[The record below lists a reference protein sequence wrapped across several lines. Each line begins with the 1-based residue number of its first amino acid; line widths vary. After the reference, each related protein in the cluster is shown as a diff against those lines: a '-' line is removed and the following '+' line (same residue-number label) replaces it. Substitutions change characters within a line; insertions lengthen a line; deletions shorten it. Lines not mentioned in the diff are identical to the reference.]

1 MEVKKL
7 KKYIFVSSLLLCF
20 AGCKSTSDKVI
31 INRLADGR
39 FGYEIR
45 FHGKM
50 FIRQSS
56 IPAVNSN
63 IGFIT
68 RNDAKK
74 TGRLVLQ
81 KLQKTP
87 ADFPDVTIREL
98 DSLKIQY

>member
-1 MEVKKL
+1 MELKKL
-7 KKYIFVSSLLLCF
+7 KKYIFLSSLLLCL

-31 INRLADGR
+31 VNRLADGR

-45 FHGKM
+45 FGGKM
-50 FIRQSS
+50 FIRQNR
-56 IPAVNSN
+56 IPAVNLN
-63 IGFIT
+63 IGFTT

-74 TGRLVLQ
+74 TGRLVLH

-87 ADFPDVTIREL
+87 SDFPDVTIREL

>member
-20 AGCKSTSDKVI
+20 AGYKSTSDKVI

-98 DSLKIQY
+98 DSLKIRY